1 LSASPNL
8 LAMSSV
14 LAMKEDDLKLMLAAN
29 VHIGTKNVDPN
40 MRRYVWRRRKQDLV
54 HVINLGK
61 TWEKLMLAARIIVAI
76 ENPQD
81 VVAISARQYGQRA
94 VFKYAQ
100 NTGAS
105 YIGNRYTPGTFT
117 NQIQKRY
124 IEPRLLIVT
133 DPNSDHQPLLEASY
147 VNIPTIALC
156 DTDANLRNV
165 DVAIP
170 CNNKGKQSIAL
181 MYWFLAR
188 EVRRMRAQLTR
199 SETWDV
205 MVDLFIY
212 RDPEEANKT
221 DEKDEDE
228 TPVETGVTGVAP
240 VVDFQTLQDQKVGEW
255 GAEEEEWGKEETPTT
270 TTTAPV
276 VTQQDGKNW
285 QGSNTVVQPV
295 VQPVQTGGNNGW
307 TD

>member
-1 LSASPNL
+1 
-8 LAMSSV
+8 MQ
-14 LAMKEDDLKLMLAAN
+14 EDDLKKMLAAN

-40 MRRYVWRRRKQDLV
+40 MKRYVWRRRQDLV
-54 HVINLGK
+54 NIINLGK

-76 ENPQD
+76 ENPED
-81 VVAISARQYGQRA
+81 VVAISARQFGQRA

-100 NTGAS
+100 HTGAS

-124 IEPRLLIVT
+124 IEPRVLIVT

-156 DTDANLRNV
+156 DTDATLRNV

-181 MYWFLAR
+181 IYWFLAR
-188 EVRRMRAQLTR
+188 EVRRMRALLTR
-199 SETWDV
+199 SETWEV

-212 RDPEEANKT
+212 RDPEEANKDENKDDDEVGVDTLKT
-221 DEKDEDE
+221 D
-228 TPVETGVTGVAP
+228 AP
-240 VVDFQTLQDQKVGEW
+240 QLDFQALGDQKVGEW
-255 GAEEEEWGKEETPTT
+255 GAEEEEWGKETTTTAPTTGTTPAPTTTGQGENWQGAPAPTT
-270 TTTAPV
+270 TTT
-276 VTQQDGKNW
+276 
-285 QGSNTVVQPV
+285 
-295 VQPVQTGGNNGW
+295 TGGW